1 MSSSSV
7 TDDGGRY
14 TSLDD
19 FAERM
24 LAVVDP
30 LSRETSRD
38 RADVVDSYQLHPSL
52 NIKTP
57 ENTAEEQR
65 AVEKKKI
72 GWWAGKEKLER

>member
-65 AVEKKKI
+65 AVEMKI
-72 GWWAGKEKLER
+72 NWAVGGKRKT